1 MIKNIIFDL
10 GGVIF
15 DIRYENVPEAFARLG
30 VPGFAQIYAQQA
42 QSDVIDLFEEGKM
55 SVPEFR
61 DYVRSLSGGVQ
72 LTDQQ
77 IDDAWNSI
85 MGDIP
90 VARVEMLKELRKKYR
105 LFLFSNSNQLNCD
118 KFRVDMLKKFG
129 YDIFDTLFE
138 KAYFSQ
144 DIHYRKPN
152 ADAFQFVMR
161 DAGIDPAETLFIDDT
176 IRHIEGAKKCG
187 LNTHLLAKD
196 EEIVNFVR
204 ENL

>member
-1 MIKNIIFDL
+1 
-10 GGVIF
+10 
-15 DIRYENVPEAFARLG
+15 
-30 VPGFAQIYAQQA
+30 
-42 QSDVIDLFEEGKM
+42 M

-90 VARVEMLKELRKKYR
+90 VERVEMLKELRKKYR

-152 ADAFQFVMR
+152 VDAFQFVMR

-176 IRHIEGAKKCG
+176 VRHIEGAKKSG
-187 LNTHLLAKD
+187 LHTHLLTKD
-196 EEIVNFVR
+196 EEIVTFVR

>member
-30 VPGFAQIYAQQA
+30 VRDFDKLYTQQA
-42 QSDVIDLFEEGKM
+42 QSEAIDLFEEGKM
-55 SVPEFR
+55 SVPDFR
-61 DYVRSLSGGVQ
+61 NYIRTLKGATC

-90 VARVEMLKELRKKYR
+90 VERVELLKEVGQKYR
-105 LFLFSNSNQLNCD
+105 IFLFSNSNKLNCD
-118 KFRVDMLKKFG
+118 KFRVDMHNKFG

-144 DIHYRKPN
+144 EIHFRKPN
-152 ADAFQFVMR
+152 VEAFRFVLADA
-161 DAGIDPAETLFIDDT
+161 GLNPIETLFIDDT
-176 IRHIEGAKKCG
+176 ERHIEGAKKCG
-187 LNTHLLAKD
+187 LNTYLLAKD
-196 EEIVNFVR
+196 EDIVSFVN

>member
-30 VPGFAQIYAQQA
+30 VTDFDKLYTQQA
-42 QSDVIDLFEEGKM
+42 QSDAIDLFEEGKM
-55 SVPEFR
+55 SVPDFR
-61 DYVRSLSGGVQ
+61 NYIRTIAGSVP

-77 IDDAWNSI
+77 IDEAWNSI

-90 VARVEMLKELRKKYR
+90 VERVEMLKEVRKKYR
-105 LFLFSNSNQLNCD
+105 IFLFSNSNKLNCD
-118 KFRVDMLKKFG
+118 QFREDMRKKFG

-152 ADAFQFVMR
+152 VEAFQFVLR

-176 IRHIEGAKKCG
+176 VRHIEGAKKCG
-187 LNTHLLAKD
+187 LHTHLLTKD
-196 EEIVNFVR
+196 EEIVTYIK

>member
-1 MIKNIIFDL
+1 
-10 GGVIF
+10 
-15 DIRYENVPEAFARLG
+15 
-30 VPGFAQIYAQQA
+30 
-42 QSDVIDLFEEGKM
+42 M

-90 VARVEMLKELRKKYR
+90 VERVEMLKELRKKYR

-118 KFRVDMLKKFG
+118 KFRVDMFKKFG

-152 ADAFQFVMR
+152 VDAFQFVMR

-187 LNTHLLAKD
+187 LHTHLLAKD
-196 EEIVNFVR
+196 EEIVTFVR

>member
-42 QSDVIDLFEEGKM
+42 QSDVIDLFEEGRI

-90 VARVEMLKELRKKYR
+90 VERVEMLKELRKKYR

-152 ADAFQFVMR
+152 VDAFQFVMR
-161 DAGIDPAETLFIDDT
+161 NAGIDPAETLFIDDT

-196 EEIVNFVR
+196 EEIVTFVR